1 MSISFLRLKL
11 ATAIGVAFAL
21 IFSMS
26 PLQAYAVEARSNYLV
41 IVKPGTDV
49 QMRKAITALGEKPID
64 ELDYV
69 LDGFT
74 LNLTEADANALSVNP
89 NVLQVI
95 PDTPVQLFGTDEPA
109 ASWGLDRIDQSQT
122 AADNKYNYP
131 DSAGAGVRVYV
142 VDTGVQLDNP
152 EFAGR
157 TLPGFDATGSGNTT
171 TDCHGHATHVAGTAA
186 GTKYGVAKKATIVS
200 VKVLSC
206 SGSGSTIGVVSGLD
220 WIAANHP
227 KGTPGVVNMSIG
239 GGANSSLNAA
249 VERLNA
255 LGILN
260 VVAAGNDNNDACLY
274 SPASAVSAITVGSSD
289 SRDARSSFSNYG
301 NCVDVFAP
309 GSYITS
315 ARASDPNGSAQM
327 SGTSM
332 ATPHVAG
339 LAALYLGQNPGATNT
354 QVTAAIRAGGILNA
368 INNAQSPTGNIL
380 INNGFTRGLPNP
392 APNPNPVINAPDA
405 PTGLTLVSATSNTA
419 TVRWEAPRYD
429 GGSPVIGHRVLYK
442 LNGTLYWS
450 SIGVGGSTEL
460 TLTNLTAGSV
470 YQIKVGAYNAIG
482 SGMYSPEIKASTQA
496 GIPSAPE
503 SLTAFAGPT
512 MVQLNWNPPTNNAG
526 GAIANYVVQ
535 QLQGTSYVTV
545 ATPATN
551 TALISGL
558 TTGVNYSFRVFS
570 QNASG
575 MSASAATVS
584 AQTNTSNIPA
594 PRNVVVSAAT
604 ATGATVSWDAVVS
617 PSAMAVTSYLVTATP
632 VAGGTPV
639 TLTANTNSLVISNLV
654 SSTAYTVT
662 VAAMINQVIGV
673 ASAPVALSTASN
685 VPTAPQLVRANYGT
699 STTYLIWNAPVS
711 TGGSTITGYV
721 VQKLVAGAWVDTYT
735 TTTSRTVLI
744 PNQLVGQ
751 SATYRVIAKNVNGLG
766 EPSSPAVVSGR
777 AILPDAPT
785 ELIASAIDA
794 NAKVTLTWKAP
805 LADGGAAVTSYQVY
819 VNKNGGTIWEAVAS
833 PATTSL
839 LTFAPLKGATWT
851 YRVAARNSVGIGAPS
866 NQVSVSSP
874 KGVPGA
880 PYASVALTGT
890 DEITLRWAAPA
901 DNGGEAITGYL
912 VEKTVDNVWTEATTT
927 EPEARSFI
935 EKRGG
940 PGARTS
946 YRVTAINS
954 LGSSPVSN
962 LVSIQVPYNKSDA
975 PIGVTATLD
984 ATLTRVTVSWL
995 PPEQTGGSPISA
1007 YYVQVSRDGGNV
1019 WSNVGQTNAT
1029 GRSLVVSAPTKGT
1042 SAKYRVV
1049 AYTMAAYG
1057 NYSAGVTVDVPTTV
1071 PGVPRSII
1079 GKFGTDGK
1087 LNLTWLAPSDNGGSA
1102 ITGYVVERLVN
1113 GTWALIST
1121 GQTLG
1126 ISFDKEAPGS
1136 IVELRITAQNAVGN
1150 SAASAY
1156 RTNFPFV
1163 QSEKVTS
1170 LAAVVTGSTVALSWG
1185 VPNFTGG
1192 SAIGYYLI
1200 ERSADQG
1207 ATWATLSYV
1216 RTGTALNTS
1225 APAKGKSYKF
1235 RVSAITL
1242 FGKGLSTETDLIS
1255 TSLTVSSQPVISSA
1269 GFAVDGSVNVNWRK
1283 PYDDGGTAITGYII
1297 EKLVAGT
1304 WTKLAEVAPTVLTLN
1319 TARDL
1324 PGTAVALRVVALNA
1338 VGSSLPST
1346 QWNYRV
1352 PALQASAPQQV
1363 VVSLNGSSTVRVDW
1377 RAPED
1382 LGGSTLV
1389 QYQVQISRDGG
1400 ATWAGY
1406 YAAASANALTVSSPA
1421 KGATWQ
1427 YRVVAYTSGAGFSK
1441 VSSVVSYTR
1450 PQTVA
1455 SAVSGLSITRS
1466 ASSVT
1471 LRFRAPYDLGGYST
1485 VSYKLQKLVAGVW
1498 TEETPVLQL
1507 DGPTIIRQ
1515 LTLPARGLTYYR
1527 VIAVN
1532 GAGES
1537 APAQVAVSY

>member
-26 PLQAYAVEARSNYLV
+26 PIQAYAVEARSNYLV

-109 ASWGLDRIDQSQT
+109 ASWGLDRIDQPQT
-122 AADNKYNYP
+122 TGDYKYNYP

-152 EFAGR
+152 EFTGR

-171 TDCHGHATHVAGTAA
+171 TDCHGHATHVAGTVA
-186 GTKYGVAKKATIVS
+186 GTKFGVAKKATIVS
-200 VKVLSC
+200 VKVLNC

-309 GSYITS
+309 GSNITS

-339 LAALYLGQNPGATNT
+339 LAALYLGQNSGATTT

-380 INNGFTRGLPNP
+380 INNGFTRGLGNP

-405 PTGLTLVSATSNTA
+405 PTGLTLVSATANTA
-419 TVRWEAPRYD
+419 TVRWEAPRFD
-429 GGSPVIGHRVLYK
+429 GGSPVTGYRVLYK

-470 YQIKVGAYNAIG
+470 YQVKVGAYNAIG
-482 SGMYSPEIKASTQA
+482 SGLYSPEIKVSTQV

-503 SLTAFAGPT
+503 SLTAITGPT
-512 MVQLNWNPPTNNAG
+512 MVELNWNPPANNTG

-535 QLQGTSYVTV
+535 QLQGTSYITV

-604 ATGATVSWDAVVS
+604 ATGATVSWDPVVS

-632 VAGGTPV
+632 IAGGTPV

-654 SSTAYTVT
+654 SSTAYSVT
-662 VAAMINQVIGV
+662 VAAKINQVIGV
-673 ASAPVALSTASN
+673 SSAPVTLNTASN

-699 STTYLIWNAPVS
+699 STTYLIWNAPLS
-711 TGGSTITGYV
+711 TGGSAITGYV
-721 VQKLVAGAWVDTYT
+721 VQKLVDGAWVDTYT

-751 SATYRVIAKNVNGLG
+751 SVTYRVVARNINGLG
-766 EPSSPAVVSGR
+766 EPSLPAVVSGR
-777 AILPDAPT
+777 AILPGAPT
-785 ELIASAIDA
+785 GLVASEIDA
-794 NAKVTLTWKAP
+794 TGKVTFSWQAP
-805 LADGGAAVTSYQVY
+805 DSDGGATVTSYQVY

-851 YRVAARNSVGIGAPS
+851 YRVAAKNSVGIGTPS
-866 NQVSVSSP
+866 NQVSVSTP
-874 KGVPGA
+874 KGVPSA
-880 PYASVALTGT
+880 PVASVALSGT
-890 DEITLRWAAPA
+890 DEITLRWVAPA

-912 VEKTVDNVWTEATTT
+912 VEKTVDNVWTEVTTAA
-927 EPEARSFI
+927 PEARSYI

-962 LVSIQVPYNKSDA
+962 QVSIQVPYNKSDA

-984 ATLTRVTVSWL
+984 ASLTKVTVSWL

-1007 YYVQVSRDGGNV
+1007 YYVQVSRDGGSV
-1019 WSNVGQTNAT
+1019 WSNAGQTNAA
-1029 GRSLVVSAPTKGT
+1029 GRSVIITAPAKGT
-1042 SAKYRVV
+1042 SSQYRVV

-1071 PGVPRSII
+1071 PGAPRSII

-1087 LNLTWLAPSDNGGSA
+1087 LNLTWLAPADNGGSA
-1102 ITGYVVERLVN
+1102 ITSYVLERLVE
-1113 GTWALIST
+1113 GTWSPLGN

-1126 ISFDKEAPGS
+1126 ATLDKEAPGS
-1136 IVELRITAQNAVGN
+1136 VVELRVIAQNAVGN
-1150 SAASAY
+1150 SAPTSY

-1163 QSEKVTS
+1163 QSEKVNDLT
-1170 LAAVVTGSTVALSWG
+1170 ATVIGSRVSIAWTPPS
-1185 VPNFTGG
+1185 FSGG
-1192 SAIGYYLI
+1192 SAVNYYLV

-1207 ATWATLSYV
+1207 ATWSIISYV
-1216 RTGTALNTS
+1216 RSGTVLSTPT
-1225 APAKGKSYKF
+1225 PAKGKNFRF
-1235 RVSAITL
+1235 RVSAITS
-1242 FGKGLSTETDLIS
+1242 FGKGVATETNQISTE
-1255 TSLTVSSQPVISSA
+1255 LTVASQPVISGSN
-1269 GFAVDGSVNVNWRK
+1269 FAADGSINLNWRK
-1283 PYDDGGTAITGYII
+1283 PYDDGGTPVTGYLV
-1297 EKLVAGT
+1297 EKLVGSN
-1304 WTKLAEVAPTVLTLN
+1304 WVKLADVSPEILTLN
-1319 TARDL
+1319 VARDL
-1324 PGTAVALRVVALNA
+1324 PGTSTALRVVAVNA
-1338 VGSSLPST
+1338 VGASLAST
-1346 QWNYRV
+1346 PWSYKI
-1352 PALQASAPQQV
+1352 PALRASAPQQV
-1363 VVSLNGSSTVRVDW
+1363 TVAAVSSGAVRVSW
-1377 RAPED
+1377 LAPEN
-1382 LGGSTLV
+1382 LGGSALV
-1389 QYQVQISRDGG
+1389 QYQVQISRNEG
-1400 ATWAGY
+1400 ATWSAY
-1406 YAAASANALTVSSPA
+1406 YASATASSLTVASPT
-1421 KGATWQ
+1421 KGTTWQ
-1427 YRVVAYTSGAGFSK
+1427 YRVVAYTSGAGFSEL
-1441 VSSVVSYTR
+1441 SSVVSYTS
-1450 PQTVA
+1450 PLTAA
-1455 SAVSGLSITRS
+1455 SQVTYLNANRS
-1466 ASSVT
+1466 TSVVT
-1471 LRFRAPYDLGGYST
+1471 LSFRAPTDLGGYPS
-1485 VSYKLQKLVAGVW
+1485 VSYLVQRLANGVW
-1498 TEETPVLQL
+1498 VNEVPVLQL
-1507 DGPTIIRQ
+1507 DGLTMTRQ
-1515 LTLPARGLTYYR
+1515 VALPARGTTYYR

-1532 GAGES
+1532 ASGES
-1537 APAQVAVSY
+1537 APVQVAIRY

>member
-11 ATAIGVAFAL
+11 TTAIGLAFAL
-21 IFSMS
+21 IFSMA
-26 PLQAYAVEARSNYLV
+26 PVQAYAVEARSNYLV

-74 LNLTEADANALSVNP
+74 LNLTDADANALSVNP

-95 PDTPVQLFGTDEPA
+95 PDTPVQLFGTDDPA
-109 ASWGLDRIDQSQT
+109 ASWGLDRIDQEQT
-122 AADNKYNYP
+122 ATDNKYNYP
-131 DSAGAGVRVYV
+131 DSAGQGVRVYI

-152 EFAGR
+152 EFTGR

-171 TDCHGHATHVAGTAA
+171 TDCHGHATHVAGTVA

-206 SGSGSTIGVVSGLD
+206 AGTGSTIGVVSGLD

-260 VVAAGNDNNDACLY
+260 VVAAGNDNNDSCLY
-274 SPASAVSAITVGSSD
+274 SPASAASAITVGSSD

-339 LAALYLGQNPGATNT
+339 LAALYLGQNPAATT
-354 QVTAAIRAGGILNA
+354 SQVTAAIRAGGILNA

-392 APNPNPVINAPDA
+392 SPNPNPVLNAPDA
-405 PTGLTLVSATSNTA
+405 PTGLTLVSATATSA

-429 GGSPVIGHRVLYK
+429 GGSPVTGYRVLFK
-442 LNGTLYWS
+442 INGTLYWS

-460 TLTNLTAGSV
+460 TISPLTAGSV
-470 YQIKVGAYNAIG
+470 YQIKVGAYNAVG
-482 SGMYSPEIKASTQA
+482 SGLYSPEIKASTQV

-503 SLTAFAGPT
+503 ALSAIAGPT

-526 GAIANYVVQ
+526 GAISNYVVQ
-535 QLQGTSYVTV
+535 QLQGTSFVTV
-545 ATPATN
+545 ATPAAN

-558 TTGVNYSFRVFS
+558 STGVNYSFRVFS

-575 MSASAATVS
+575 MSASPASVS
-584 AQTNTSNIPA
+584 AQTNTTNIPA
-594 PRNVVVSAAT
+594 PRNVSVSAAT

-632 VAGGTPV
+632 LAGGTAT
-639 TLTANTNSLVISNLV
+639 TLTANTNSIVISSLV
-654 SSTAYTVT
+654 SNTSYTVT

-673 ASAPVALSTASN
+673 SSAPVTLNTANN

-711 TGGSTITGYV
+711 NGGSTVTGYV
-721 VQKLVAGAWVDTYT
+721 VQKLVAGAWVDVYT

-744 PNQLVGQ
+744 PNLLVGQ
-751 SATYRVIAKNVNGLG
+751 SATYRVIARNANGLG
-766 EPSSPAVVSGR
+766 EPSIAAVVAGR
-777 AILPDAPT
+777 ATLPDAPT
-785 ELIASAIDA
+785 ELVASEIDA
-794 NAKVTLTWKAP
+794 NAKITLNWKAP
-805 LADGGAAVTSYQVY
+805 LADGGAAITSYQVY
-819 VNKNGGTIWEAVAS
+819 VNKTGGAIWEAVAS
-833 PATTSL
+833 PAANSL
-839 LTFAPLKGATWT
+839 VTFAPLKGGTWA
-851 YRVAARNSVGIGAPS
+851 YRVAARNSVGIGSAS
-866 NQVSVSSP
+866 NVVTVSSP
-874 KGVPGA
+874 KGA
-880 PYASVALTGT
+880 PNAPTASVALTGT
-890 DEITLRWAAPA
+890 DEITLRWVAPV
-901 DNGGEAITGYL
+901 DTGGEAITGYL
-912 VEKTVDNVWTEATTT
+912 VEKTVDNVWTEVTTT
-927 EPEARSFI
+927 APDARSYI

-954 LGSSPVSN
+954 LGSSPASN
-962 LVSIQVPYNKSDA
+962 LVAIQVPYEKSDA

-984 ATLTRVTVSWL
+984 TSLTKVTVSWL
-995 PPEQTGGSPISA
+995 PPDKTGGSPISA
-1007 YYVQVSRDGGNV
+1007 YYVQVSRDGGSA
-1019 WSNVGQTNAT
+1019 WSNAGQTNAA
-1029 GRSLVVSAPTKGT
+1029 GRSLVITAPAKGT
-1042 SAKYRVV
+1042 SANYRVV
-1049 AYTMAAYG
+1049 AYTMAAFG
-1057 NYSAGVTVDVPTTV
+1057 NYSAGVTVDVPTTA
-1071 PGVPRSII
+1071 PSAPRSVT
-1079 GKFGTDGK
+1079 GKVGSDGK
-1087 LNLTWLAPSDNGGSA
+1087 MNLTWFAPIDNGGSA
-1102 ITGYVVERLVN
+1102 ITGYIVERLVS
-1113 GTWALIST
+1113 GTWSAIGT
-1121 GQTLG
+1121 VQTLG
-1126 ISFDKEAPGS
+1126 ISIEKEEPGS
-1136 IVELRITAQNAVGN
+1136 VVEVRVTAQNAVGN
-1150 SAASAY
+1150 STSTAY

-1163 QSEKVTS
+1163 QSET
-1170 LAAVVTGSTVALSWG
+1170 VTGLTHRVNGPTVSLTWAA
-1185 VPNFTGG
+1185 PAFTGG
-1192 SAIGYYLI
+1192 SPISYYIL

-1207 ATWATLSYV
+1207 ATWSTISFV
-1216 RTGTALNTS
+1216 RAGTVLNTP
-1225 APAKGKSYKF
+1225 APPKGRSYKY
-1235 RVSAITL
+1235 RVSANTL
-1242 FGKGLSTETDLIS
+1242 FGKGQVTETELIS
-1255 TSLTVSSQPVISSA
+1255 TALTVASQPVISSS
-1269 GFAVDGSVNVNWRK
+1269 GFAADGSVNVNWRA
-1283 PYDDGGTAITGYII
+1283 PSDDGGSAITSYIV

-1304 WTKLAEVAPTVLTLN
+1304 WTKLAEVAPTVFTLN
-1319 TARDL
+1319 TIRDL
-1324 PGTAVALRVVALNA
+1324 PGTAVSIRVIAVNA
-1338 VGSSLPST
+1338 IGSSTPSS
-1346 QWNYRV
+1346 QWNYRI

-1363 VVSLNGSSTVRVDW
+1363 AVSLNGASTVRVDW

-1382 LGGSTLV
+1382 LGGSNLV

-1400 ATWAGY
+1400 VAWAGY
-1406 YAAASANALTVSSPA
+1406 YAAPSANSLTVSSPA
-1421 KGATWQ
+1421 KGDTWQ

-1450 PQTVA
+1450 PQTVTSTV
-1455 SAVSGLSITRS
+1455 SALSITRS
-1466 ASSVT
+1466 TSAVT
-1471 LRFRAPYDLGGYST
+1471 LKFRAPADLGGYAT
-1485 VSYKLQKLVAGVW
+1485 VTYKIQRLVAGVW
-1498 TEETPVLQL
+1498 TNETPVLQL
-1507 DGPTIIRQ
+1507 DDLVMTRQ
-1515 LTLPARGLTYYR
+1515 LALPAKGVTYYR

-1532 GAGES
+1532 GSGES
-1537 APAQVAVSY
+1537 APIQVALSY